1 MHMPFCHLLIT
12 IVIMKPLSDLDRRLI
27 SELRRDGRAPVSTLA
42 EKLQVSRATI
52 TKRIDKLTAEGII
65 VGFSVRIR
73 DPQETGEVRAI
84 SLIELFGRATSQVIT
99 ELRGYPEI
107 TALHTTNGAWDL
119 VAEISC
125 PDLSRFDSLLTR
137 LRGVKGIMNSET
149 SLLLSSVVR

>member
-1 MHMPFCHLLIT
+1 MMC
-12 IVIMKPLSDLDRRLI
+12 MERLSDLDRSLI

-42 EKLQVSRATI
+42 ERLSVSRATV
-52 TKRIDKLTAEGII
+52 TKRIDKLTAAGVI
-65 VGFSVRIR
+65 VGFSVRVR
-73 DPQETGEVRAI
+73 DPQETGEIRAI
-84 SLIELFGRATSQVIT
+84 SFIELLGRATSNAIA

-125 PDLSRFDSLLTR
+125 NDLQEFDALLTR
-137 LRGVKGIMNSET
+137 LRGVKGLRNSET

>member
-1 MHMPFCHLLIT
+1 M
-12 IVIMKPLSDLDRRLI
+12 IMEQISDLDRRLI
-27 SELRRDGRAPVSTLA
+27 SELRRDGRAPVAALA
-42 EKLQVSRATI
+42 ERLGVSRATV
-52 TKRIDKLTAEGII
+52 TKRIEKLTAAGVI

-73 DPQETGEVRAI
+73 DPQEVGEVRAI

-125 PDLSRFDSLLTR
+125 QDLRTFDALLTR

>member
-1 MHMPFCHLLIT
+1 
-12 IVIMKPLSDLDRRLI
+12 MKQLSDLDRQLI
-27 SELRRDGRAPVSTLA
+27 SELRRDGRAPVSALA
-42 EKLQVSRATI
+42 EKLGVSRATV
-52 TKRIDKLTAEGII
+52 TKRIDNLTASGVI

-73 DPQETGEVRAI
+73 DLQEVDEVRAI
-84 SLIELFGRATSQVIT
+84 CLIELFGRPTSQVIT

-125 PDLSRFDSLLTR
+125 QDLREFDSLLTR